1 MIAHGPI
8 WQMYIQST
16 DTASSV
22 LKLRSKE
29 YLSSGFQNLMLRLIS
44 LNIEPL
50 MTLRRPLAA
59 VLGLLVFSIAVSA
72 DAQETLRIGY
82 QKSSTLITLLKT
94 RGTLEKALN
103 ANHIDVSWHEF
114 PSGLPLLEALNVGN
128 VDISADVADTVP
140 IFAQA
145 AEAQLTYFAQ
155 EAPSPAAQAIVVRK
169 DSPIQQLADLKGK
182 KIAVTKAAG
191 AHYLLI
197 AALNKAGLAFT
208 DIQPAYLSPADGRAA
223 FENNKV
229 DAWVTW
235 EPFLTSVQ
243 RQLPTRTL
251 ADGAGLA
258 SYKRYY
264 LTGTPYAKAH
274 PEVLRVVFA
283 ELEKTGQWV
292 KAHPQEAATVLGPLW
307 GNLDAATVEAANA
320 HRSYQV
326 QPVTLEQLGEQQ
338 QIADAFF
345 KAGLLPK
352 AVDARA
358 VQTWQP

>member
-1 MIAHGPI
+1 MPLFSLH
-8 WQMYIQST
+8 
-16 DTASSV
+16 
-22 LKLRSKE
+22 
-29 YLSSGFQNLMLRLIS
+29 RLFI
-44 LNIEPL
+44 
-50 MTLRRPLAA
+50 TGLAT
-59 VLGLLVFSIAVSA
+59 LGLCTALSA
-72 DAQETLRIGY
+72 HAQETVRIGY

-94 RGTLEKALN
+94 QGTLEKALKTDG
-103 ANHIDVSWHEF
+103 IDVTWHEF

-145 AEAQLTYFAQ
+145 AQAKLTYFAQ
-155 EAPSPAAQAIVVRK
+155 EAPSPQAQAIVVRK

-191 AHYLLI
+191 THYLLI
-197 AALNKAGLAFT
+197 AALNKAGLAFS
-208 DIQPAYLSPADGRAA
+208 DIEPAYLTPADGRAA
-223 FENNKV
+223 FENHKV

-251 ADGAGLA
+251 ADGTELA

-274 PEVLRVVFA
+274 PEVLKLVYEQLHQA
-283 ELEKTGQWV
+283 GEWV
-292 KAHPQEAATVLGPLW
+292 KSHPRDAAKVLGPLW
-307 GNLDAATVEAANA
+307 GNLDVETVEAANA
-320 HRSYQV
+320 HRSYEV
-326 QPVTLEQLGEQQ
+326 QPVTLDQLGEQQ
-338 QIADAFF
+338 KIADAFF

-352 AVDARA
+352 AVDAQD
-358 VQTWQP
+358 VQVWKP